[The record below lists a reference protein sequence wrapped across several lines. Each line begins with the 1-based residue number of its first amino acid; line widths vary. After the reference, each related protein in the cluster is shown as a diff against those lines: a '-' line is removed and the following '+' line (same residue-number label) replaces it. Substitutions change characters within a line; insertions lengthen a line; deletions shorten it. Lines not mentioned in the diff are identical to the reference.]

1 MCVNRRY
8 WAVVSL
14 AVSIGCAVFGFA
26 GAQTAPIHAQ
36 DPEEKGSDQGPSG
49 WVQAPIPRGLNPN
62 EKAAQGAPG
71 AGQKPAGAAPGRTPD
86 KAGQAKAGD
95 NPGTPVANPLPGPS
109 STVPHQD

>member
-1 MCVNRRY
+1 MGVNRGH
-8 WAVVSL
+8 WAVVGL
-14 AVSIGCAVFGFA
+14 AVSFASAGLGFA

-49 WVQAPIPRGLNPN
+49 WVQAPLPRGLNPN

-86 KAGQAKAGD
+86 KAGEVRAGD

-109 STVPHQD
+109 GQVPHQD